1 MIRWKGGE
9 LLLRKA
15 SISLYC
21 NAGRLLRYA
30 RNQRGAQA
38 IEYIGVAALVIVLIL
53 ALIKLFGS
61 EGDGIAKKLVDK
73 LKGFIDKISI

>member
-1 MIRWKGGE
+1 MLK
-9 LLLRKA
+9 KA
-15 SISLYC
+15 GIALYC
-21 NAGRLLRYA
+21 KAGQLLRYG

-73 LKGFIDKISI
+73 LKSFIDKINI

>member
-1 MIRWKGGE
+1 MLERRWSSLWG
-9 LLLRKA
+9 KA
-15 SISLYC
+15 GVYMYC
-21 NAGRLLRYA
+21 LAGRWMRHI

-61 EGDGIAKKLVDK
+61 ESDGIAKKLVDK
-73 LKGFIDKISI
+73 LKGFIDKINI

>member
-1 MIRWKGGE
+1 MWNE
-9 LLLRKA
+9 
-15 SISLYC
+15 ISLRMYVK
-21 NAGRLLRYA
+21 ADQLIRQI

-38 IEYIGVAALVIVLIL
+38 IEYIGVAALVVVLIL
-53 ALIKLFGS
+53 ALIKLVGN